1 MARTIGHYPELSA
14 LSRSID
20 VSWIAQVLASTGR
33 ASVRKRKLPA
43 EQVIW
48 LVIALAL
55 YRHQSIPE
63 VVAHLDLT
71 LPDEVNPDIAKSALT
86 QARQR
91 LGRAPLAQLFALSAS
106 CWDERHQSGKA
117 WRGLARYAVDGSTL
131 RTSDSVG
138 NRTHFGG
145 QAHSKGLV
153 SSYPQV
159 RLLILT
165 ALA

>member
-1 MARTIGHYPELSA
+1 MSRTLGRAPDFSA

-20 VSWIAQVLASTGR
+20 PDWISRALASTGK
-33 ASVRKRKLPA
+33 ASIRKRKLPA
-43 EQVIW
+43 EQVVW

-71 LPDEVNPDIAKSALT
+71 LPDEVNPEIAKSALT

-91 LGRAPLAQLFALSAS
+91 LGSDPLAHLFAMSAA
-106 CWDERHQSGKA
+106 CWDERHQPGRG

-131 RTSDSVG
+131 RTSDTAQ
-138 NRTHFGG
+138 NRAHFGA
-145 QAHSKGLV
+145 QAYV
-153 SSYPQV
+153 VV
-159 RLLILT
+159 RE
-165 ALA
+165 